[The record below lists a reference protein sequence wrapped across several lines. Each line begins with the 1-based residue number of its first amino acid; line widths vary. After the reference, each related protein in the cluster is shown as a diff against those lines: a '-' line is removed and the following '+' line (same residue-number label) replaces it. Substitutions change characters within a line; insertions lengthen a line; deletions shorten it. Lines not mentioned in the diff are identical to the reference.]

1 MEYKEQRIQADKLAV
16 QNEQKQAE
24 IQSLDETIAE
34 RQTTANDLLNYIPD
48 YEKDDKTEAK
58 FQEIHDELNGY
69 LGSKVSIM
77 THKDKIQKCV
87 EKLLSPVTKLI
98 NAVFKAHET
107 IFSLRELL
115 KRKSKECDDLSDKI
129 IERNREISDIRQ
141 NRDKWQAKS
150 ERQADYIRLL
160 HDTEPLT
167 YEQTLKHLERIESE
181 RNLHEQQK
189 KKSRYYD
196 PEVRF

>member
-1 MEYKEQRIQADKLAV
+1 M
-16 QNEQKQAE
+16 
-24 IQSLDETIAE
+24 
-34 RQTTANDLLNYIPD
+34 
-48 YEKDDKTEAK
+48 
-58 FQEIHDELNGY
+58 
-69 LGSKVSIM
+69 
-77 THKDKIQKCV
+77 
-87 EKLLSPVTKLI
+87 TKLI

>member
-24 IQSLDETIAE
+24 IQSLDETITE

-48 YEKDDKTEAK
+48 CEKDDKTEAK
-58 FQEIHDELNGY
+58 FQEIQDELNGY
-69 LGSKVSIM
+69 LGSKISIM

-87 EKLLSPVTKLI
+87 EKLLSLVTKLI

-107 IFSLRELL
+107 IFSLREHL
-115 KRKSKECDDLSDKI
+115 DKI
-129 IERNREISDIRQ
+129 IKERDSLTDKVIERNNEISDLRQ
-141 NRDKWQAKS
+141 SRDKWQARS

-167 YEQTLKHLERIESE
+167 YEKTLHRLEQIESK
-181 RNLHEQQK
+181 HEMQNQQK

-196 PEVRF
+196 PEVGF